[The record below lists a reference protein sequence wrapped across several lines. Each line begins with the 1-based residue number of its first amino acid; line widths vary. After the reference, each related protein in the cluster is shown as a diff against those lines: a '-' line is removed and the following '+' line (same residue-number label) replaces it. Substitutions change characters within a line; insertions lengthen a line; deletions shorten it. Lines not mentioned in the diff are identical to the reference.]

1 MARRA
6 LVALALLL
14 SMPASAL
21 AQSNTKPSFKVVDLD
36 GNGQI
41 SLEEAKE
48 AGFSEKAFVRADQGR
63 SGFLSIE
70 EYERIQSIA

>member
-1 MARRA
+1 M
-6 LVALALLL
+6 
-14 SMPASAL
+14 
-21 AQSNTKPSFKVVDLD
+21 DLD

-48 AGFSEKAFVRADQGR
+48 AGFSEKAFVRADLDR
-63 SGFLSIE
+63 NGFLTIE

>member
-1 MARRA
+1 M
-6 LVALALLL
+6 
-14 SMPASAL
+14 
-21 AQSNTKPSFKVVDLD
+21 DLD

-63 SGFLSIE
+63 SGFLTIE

>member
-48 AGFSEKAFVRADQGR
+48 AGFS
-63 SGFLSIE
+63 
-70 EYERIQSIA
+70 